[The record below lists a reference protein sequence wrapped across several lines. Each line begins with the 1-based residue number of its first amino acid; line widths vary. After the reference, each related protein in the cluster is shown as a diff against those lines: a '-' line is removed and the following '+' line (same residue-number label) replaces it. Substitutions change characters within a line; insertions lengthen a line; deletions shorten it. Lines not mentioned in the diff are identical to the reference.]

1 MIDLSELSPEQ
12 LVLLI
17 AKAKQILYPE
27 AVIVGDELECSQCH
41 KRGVP
46 SLVEDGMT
54 VTHDLDTLS
63 AERIAASL
71 VHRFINTVSYFRDA
85 IPEADLPSLAS
96 NSARSWR
103 VNFHSNGR
111 AADSQ

>member
-41 KRGVP
+41 TRGIP
-46 SLVEDGMT
+46 SLVEM
-54 VTHDLDTLS
+54 
-63 AERIAASL
+63 A
-71 VHRFINTVSYFRDA
+71 
-85 IPEADLPSLAS
+85 
-96 NSARSWR
+96 
-103 VNFHSNGR
+103 
-111 AADSQ
+111 

>member
-1 MIDLSELSPEQ
+1 MIDLSEFSPEQ
-12 LVLLI
+12 LVVLI

-41 KRGVP
+41 NRGVP

-63 AERIAASL
+63 AERIAARGWDGSSSAVSEEGEWL
-71 VHRFINTVSYFRDA
+71 VLECPHCFQWHR
-85 IPEADLPSLAS
+85 IPE
-96 NSARSWR
+96 SAELEWL
-103 VNFHSNGR
+103 
-111 AADSQ
+111 